1 MPPPVSWLEASPLHA
16 AARGLRCCR
25 RHQTLTAHASL
36 PPLLLA
42 LPRPPSLACCR
53 LHHQPRGPAGAAA
66 VWAAAA
72 GGGAGVPAEA
82 ALPAARCGACGGG
95 AQQGAHSPCCP
106 WMDLL
111 RLATA
116 CFALLPLD
124 VVAVPS
130 PRAPAPAGGAGRG
143 ACAQKNDGGEGTVC
157 RTRIA
162 GAQALQLPY
171 LLLRACVQGTGQG
184 GGAGVDLPDGGTAPE
199 VAITLPDADPMV
211 LFAAGAAA
219 DLFPTFEPDL
229 LSIGGGVELGGG
241 GRGLFQGGSDS
252 LTVAEDISGVYG
264 GGDGRYWPGRARCAA
279 GVLPCLPRSAAHCSP
294 SLSPSL
300 AHPCHSPIP
309 AHLQS
314 CLAANG
320 AALGTTSA
328 SRCRT
333 TSTAGSPS
341 SWSAC
346 ARRRGR
352 RRWPSRGRGSSSSRP
367 LGRRATRQVCAGG
380 GCGGTGICL
389 GQVLGQ
395 CCRAAGRLSVSPL
408 PGASPRWQSCLLAC
422 GPCAV

>member
-1 MPPPVSWLEASPLHA
+1 
-16 AARGLRCCR
+16 
-25 RHQTLTAHASL
+25 
-36 PPLLLA
+36 
-42 LPRPPSLACCR
+42 
-53 LHHQPRGPAGAAA
+53 
-66 VWAAAA
+66 
-72 GGGAGVPAEA
+72 
-82 ALPAARCGACGGG
+82 
-95 AQQGAHSPCCP
+95 
-106 WMDLL
+106 MDLL

-300 AHPCHSPIP
+300 AHPPLSFAHSC
-309 AHLQS
+309 S
-314 CLAANG
+314 
-320 AALGTTSA
+320 SA
-328 SRCRT
+328 ELF
-333 TSTAGSPS
+333 GSK
-341 SWSAC
+341 WSGPGDDERFEVPDHID
-346 ARRRGR
+346 RRFSIELERLR
-352 RRWPSRGRGSSSSRP
+352 S
-367 LGRRATRQVCAGG
+367 
-380 GCGGTGICL
+380 
-389 GQVLGQ
+389 
-395 CCRAAGRLSVSPL
+395 AAGAEAVAKPGEGLFFQPPPGEEGYAPGLCGWWVWGHRYLS
-408 PGASPRWQSCLLAC
+408 GASAGAVLSCCWQA
-422 GPCAV
+422 